1 MSVLVTGAVGAI
13 GSATVDRLLAAGEEV
28 LAQDLDPARL
38 ERRPGVTTVAGDL
51 LAASTLDQIAGLA
64 ASTGLS
70 AVVAAHGVAGSN
82 ALADCSDAFIDRVL
96 TINWAS
102 IPRLYDAVAAALLAN
117 RGTFVAVSSQAALGG
132 ESENIV
138 YCAAKFAVNGWIS
151 AQQASVPEVS
161 FHSLCPGPTHSALL
175 MTAQA
180 QFAAAMGLTVE
191 QYAVER
197 AKQIALGR
205 YGEPREMSAAAY
217 YLTRPGPRPTVL
229 PVTGGDVLL

>member
-13 GSATVDRLLAAGEEV
+13 GSATVDRLLAAGDDV
-28 LAQDLDPARL
+28 LAQDLDPSPL
-38 ERRPGVTTVAGDL
+38 EGRPGVTTVAGDL
-51 LAASTLDQIAGLA
+51 LATATLDRLAGLA
-64 ASTGLS
+64 AATGLR

-82 ALADCSDAFIDRVL
+82 ALANCSDTFINRVL
-96 TINWAS
+96 TINWVS
-102 IPRLYDAVAAALLAN
+102 IPRLYDAVGDTLRAS

-132 ESENIV
+132 ESENVV
-138 YCAAKFAVNGWIS
+138 YCAAKFAVNGWIT
-151 AQQASVPEVS
+151 AQQAVVPEVS

-175 MTAQA
+175 MAAQA

-197 AKQIALGR
+197 AKQISLGR
-205 YGEPREMSAAAY
+205 YGEPREMGAAAF

>member
-96 TINWAS
+96 TIN
-102 IPRLYDAVAAALLAN
+102 
-117 RGTFVAVSSQAALGG
+117 
-132 ESENIV
+132 
-138 YCAAKFAVNGWIS
+138 
-151 AQQASVPEVS
+151 
-161 FHSLCPGPTHSALL
+161 
-175 MTAQA
+175 
-180 QFAAAMGLTVE
+180 
-191 QYAVER
+191 
-197 AKQIALGR
+197 
-205 YGEPREMSAAAY
+205 
-217 YLTRPGPRPTVL
+217 
-229 PVTGGDVLL
+229 